1 MPITVASLD
10 KDLSLAIYSSRGYTS
25 DGRVKPDVAAIGS
38 NIMAPNQGTGTG
50 YTSKSGTSMATPL
63 MAGIV
68 ALTLDA
74 TPDLTPAEVK
84 DTLVAG
90 ATVLAVG
97 TSSVVGGNQVM
108 DKVNKGP
115 EKRRDATVERVM
127 AELAPYIDQRIQQL
141 VPTQTGAVVP
151 TTKAPQ
157 IDYRQNVPQ
166 RQ

>member
-1 MPITVASLD
+1 MEL
-10 KDLSLAIYSSRGYTS
+10 
-25 DGRVKPDVAAIGS
+25 
-38 NIMAPNQGTGTG
+38 
-50 YTSKSGTSMATPL
+50 
-63 MAGIV
+63 
-68 ALTLDA
+68 
-74 TPDLTPAEVK
+74 K
-84 DTLVAG
+84 DTLVTG

-127 AELAPYIDQRIQQL
+127 VELTPYIDQRIQQF

-151 TTKAPQ
+151 TTQAPE

-166 RQ
+166 R

>member
-1 MPITVASLD
+1 MEI
-10 KDLSLAIYSSRGYTS
+10 
-25 DGRVKPDVAAIGS
+25 
-38 NIMAPNQGTGTG
+38 
-50 YTSKSGTSMATPL
+50 
-63 MAGIV
+63 
-68 ALTLDA
+68 
-74 TPDLTPAEVK
+74 K

-127 AELAPYIDQRIQQL
+127 AELAPYIDQRIQRMI
-141 VPTQTGAVVP
+141 PTQTGAVVP

-157 IDYRQNVPQ
+157 IDYRNNVPQ
-166 RQ
+166 R

>member
-1 MPITVASLD
+1 MLNGPYLRRNT
-10 KDLSLAIYSSRGYTS
+10 KDMEI
-25 DGRVKPDVAAIGS
+25 
-38 NIMAPNQGTGTG
+38 
-50 YTSKSGTSMATPL
+50 
-63 MAGIV
+63 
-68 ALTLDA
+68 
-74 TPDLTPAEVK
+74 K

-90 ATVLAVG
+90 GAVLAVG
-97 TSSVVGGNQVM
+97 TSSFVGGNQVM

-157 IDYRQNVPQ
+157 IDYRNNVPQ
-166 RQ
+166 R

>member
-1 MPITVASLD
+1 MEI
-10 KDLSLAIYSSRGYTS
+10 
-25 DGRVKPDVAAIGS
+25 
-38 NIMAPNQGTGTG
+38 
-50 YTSKSGTSMATPL
+50 
-63 MAGIV
+63 
-68 ALTLDA
+68 
-74 TPDLTPAEVK
+74 K

-141 VPTQTGAVVP
+141 VPSTTGSVVPAKTEPQLDYRTQT
-151 TTKAPQ
+151 
-157 IDYRQNVPQ
+157 PQ
-166 RQ
+166 R

>member
-1 MPITVASLD
+1 MEL
-10 KDLSLAIYSSRGYTS
+10 
-25 DGRVKPDVAAIGS
+25 
-38 NIMAPNQGTGTG
+38 
-50 YTSKSGTSMATPL
+50 
-63 MAGIV
+63 
-68 ALTLDA
+68 
-74 TPDLTPAEVK
+74 K

-127 AELAPYIDQRIQQL
+127 AELAPYIDERIQQL
-141 VPTQTGAVVP
+141 VPTRTGPVVP

-157 IDYRQNVPQ
+157 IDYRKATPQ
-166 RQ
+166 R

>member
-1 MPITVASLD
+1 MEI
-10 KDLSLAIYSSRGYTS
+10 
-25 DGRVKPDVAAIGS
+25 
-38 NIMAPNQGTGTG
+38 
-50 YTSKSGTSMATPL
+50 
-63 MAGIV
+63 
-68 ALTLDA
+68 
-74 TPDLTPAEVK
+74 K

-141 VPTQTGAVVP
+141 VPTKTGPVVP
-151 TTKAPQ
+151 TTKEPQ
-157 IDYRQNVPQ
+157 VDYRIQTPT
-166 RQ
+166 R